1 MPPTETSKYMK
12 SEYETPPGP
21 YTGGSMIAAMTH
33 ERQVAIQINGNWV
46 PARDYQN
53 AAVLYF
59 AEEMWERIDC
69 AKKLI
74 EEGGAKLDPVFW
86 TFKAPQG
93 GTFKIV
99 DKRPADQE
107 FGFTLRREDGT
118 ESFCLIH
125 HGNDSE
131 KICGVKMD
139 KWPIG
144 E

>member
-1 MPPTETSKYMK
+1 MLPTQTSVYMK

-21 YTGGSMIAAMTH
+21 YTGGSIIAGMAQM
-33 ERQVAIQINGNWV
+33 RQVAIQINGKWV

-59 AEEMWERIDC
+59 SEEKWEPMDR

-99 DKRPADQE
+99 SKRPADQE

-125 HGNDSE
+125 HGYNSE
-131 KICGVKMD
+131 EICGVKMN